1 MCRVFRLDI
10 LESLETLQS
19 LLKKEKDVRKRERLQ
34 FLYWCK
40 TGQGKTRQALGEL
53 LNRSQFAIGQWA
65 DTYRAKGLQGLLHL
79 DYRGGN
85 LAPTI
90 PVEIQWR
97 LKDQLARPEGFAGYK
112 AIQLWLK
119 ETHGLDVPLS
129 TVHGTVKYRL
139 KAGPKVP
146 RPYAEHHD
154 PEAVEDFK
162 KKPYQTAWSKYQLL
176 V

>member
-40 TGQGKTRQALGEL
+40 TGQGKTRKALGEL